1 MASNRAARSVDIA
14 QRLGRAVARTPGI
27 GVLWAPP
34 RAAGFALGTIFKE
47 RLGLA
52 DPDLP
57 KARPSLALTAQ
68 VALDEALL
76 GVMRNPRRYP
86 TDGELSAVADEMDT
100 AVRFY
105 ERNGWLKD
113 PTGFHPDPPP
123 LVDVT
128 RSMGWA
134 MGMWYERLS
143 WPSGYTPPD
152 GVPGAERWDAYS
164 KNRRA
169 WAYLVRSKPERPW
182 LVCIHGF
189 GTGVPMSDF
198 FAFRAKRLSEEL
210 KLNLAFAVL
219 PLHGPRRASRMSGA
233 ELLSYNLLDF
243 VFGMGQAV
251 WDLRRLIGWLRNDG
265 AQQIGFYGMSL
276 GSYAGALLAGL
287 EPGLDFA
294 MAGVPLCDMGRMIDH
309 HATSKMRSR
318 ASRLGL
324 GLEKLMP
331 VYSVVSPLSWPSNVP
346 ADRSFMYAGLGDRM
360 STPGQAQRL
369 WHHWGEPRVL
379 WYEGSHLTFLWSGKV
394 ARFLESSLAEVG
406 WIDGPPPAI
415 ASSNG
420 GPPAAP
426 GRTDQPVA

>member
-1 MASNRAARSVDIA
+1 MASRKPVGAVEFA
-14 QRLGRAVARTPGI
+14 QRVGRAVARTPGI

-34 RAAGFALGTIFKE
+34 RAAGFAFGTMVKE
-47 RLGLA
+47 RFGLA

-57 KARPSLALTAQ
+57 KTRPSLALTAQ

-86 TDGELSAVADEMDT
+86 TDGELRAVAIDMDT
-100 AVRFY
+100 AIGVY
-105 ERNGWLKD
+105 ERNGWTRD
-113 PTGFHPDPPP
+113 PSGFHPDPPP

-134 MGMWYERLS
+134 MGMWYDRLS
-143 WPSGYTPPD
+143 WPSGYITPE
-152 GVPGAERWDAYS
+152 GLPGSDRWDGYTR
-164 KNRRA
+164 NRTA
-169 WAYLVRSKPERPW
+169 WAYLVRSQPERPW

-198 FAFRAKRLSEEL
+198 FAFRARRLAEEL
-210 KLNLAFAVL
+210 KLNLAFTVL
-219 PLHGPRRASRMSGA
+219 PLHGPRRASRLSGA

-243 VFGMGQAV
+243 VLGMGQAV
-251 WDLRRLIGWLRNDG
+251 WDLRRLTRWLRADG
-265 AQQIGFYGMSL
+265 ATQIGFYGMSL

-287 EPGLDFA
+287 EPGIDFA

-309 HATSKMRSR
+309 HATSKMRTR
-318 ASRLGL
+318 AREHGL
-324 GLEKLMP
+324 GMDKLGP
-331 VYSVVSPLSWPSNVP
+331 LYSVVSPLSWPSRVP
-346 ADRSFMYAGLGDRM
+346 AERSFMYAGLGDRM

-394 ARFLESSLAEVG
+394 SRFLDTALADAG
-406 WIDGPPPAI
+406 WIDRRPPGVP
-415 ASSNG
+415 SSN
-420 GPPAAP
+420 ASL
-426 GRTDQPVA
+426 